1 MGSRIDMLKRA
12 LEKDPDN
19 PLGLYGLAVELFKE
33 KRYDEAILYLK
44 KYISVHEDEGAAYR
58 LLAQSYL
65 GIGDIEKAIEYY
77 QKGIKQAEKF
87 NHQSM
92 VKEFQLEIDSLR
104 SKITG

>member
-1 MGSRIDMLKRA
+1 MSDRINILKKA

-44 KYISVHEDEGAAYR
+44 KYLDIHEDEGSAYR

-65 GIGDIEKAIEYY
+65 NIGDIEKAIEYY
-77 QKGIKQAEKF
+77 QKGIEQAKKF
-87 NHQSM
+87 NHDSM
-92 VKEFQLEIDSLR
+92 VEEFQAEIENLKSML
-104 SKITG
+104 